1 MRVRAFLF
9 VLFLCVFASL
19 TLFSL
24 PLEGHAQQP
33 HNNTGTPVKASSIT
47 PTVPPP
53 TIAPTPTLLS
63 PTIFSYVEARDQIM
77 INLYQRI
84 SPSVVHITNRAGRAD
99 RGTGLVPEQGSGSGF
114 IWDVKGHIVTNNHV
128 VAGADE
134 VDVTLSNGQTFPS
147 EVIGVDSYYDIAVL
161 KIDPEGLTLAPLE
174 LADSDEVKVGQ
185 TVIAIGNPFGL
196 DRTLTSGLVSAL
208 GRRVET
214 EQGALI
220 GQAIQ
225 TDAAI
230 NPGNSGGP
238 LLDVRGHVI
247 GMNTAINSPTGGSVG
262 IGFAVPSNII
272 RRVVPV
278 LIDRGGYPHPTL
290 RLTAYELGTEVAPA
304 EGMPKRGLLIVR
316 ITRGSAADKAGLQP
330 AKVTRQ
336 RTRYVFEGGD
346 IITAVNG
353 APITSRND
361 FQLALEE
368 KYKPG
373 DKVDLTVWRDG
384 KTETITVTLEE
395 L

>member
-1 MRVRAFLF
+1 MFAWLF
-9 VLFLCVFASL
+9 SVAVLFSAP
-19 TLFSL
+19 TQ
-24 PLEGHAQQP
+24 GYAQQP
-33 HNNTGTPVKASSIT
+33 HNSTGTPSKSQTSIPTAT
-47 PTVPPP
+47 PLPAP

-63 PTIFSYVEARDQIM
+63 STIFSYVEARDQIM

-84 SPSVVHITNRAGRAD
+84 SPSVVHITNRAGRVD
-99 RGTGLVPEQGSGSGF
+99 RTTGLVPEQGSGSGF
-114 IWDVKGHIVTNNHV
+114 VWDVDGHIVTNNHV
-128 VAGADE
+128 VSGADE
-134 VDVTLSNGQTFPS
+134 VDATLANGQTLPAQ
-147 EVIGVDSYYDIAVL
+147 VVGVDSYYDIAVL
-161 KIDPEGLTLAPLE
+161 KIEPEGQTLAPLE
-174 LADSDEVKVGQ
+174 LADSDEVRVGQ

-214 EQGALI
+214 DQGALI

-238 LLDVRGHVI
+238 LLDVRGRVI

-272 RRVVPV
+272 KRVVPV
-278 LIDRGGYPHPTL
+278 LITSGGYPHPTL

-304 EGMPKRGLLIVR
+304 GDMPKRGLLIVK
-316 ITRGSAADKAGLQP
+316 ITRCSAADKAGLQA
-330 AKVTRQ
+330 AKVTRE
-336 RTRYVFEGGD
+336 RTRYVFQGGD
-346 IITAVNG
+346 IITAVSDQ
-353 APITSRND
+353 PITSRND
-361 FQLALEE
+361 FQLALED

-373 DKVDLTVWRDG
+373 DTIKLTIWHDG
-384 KTETITVTLEE
+384 ETQIISVTLEE

>member
-1 MRVRAFLF
+1 MQKIRAF
-9 VLFLCVFASL
+9 VIMLFLLLFMAALLFAV
-19 TLFSL
+19 
-24 PLEGHAQQP
+24 PLQGRAQQP
-33 HNNTGTPVKASSIT
+33 HGGDGTPTRPANASTVT
-47 PTVPPP
+47 PAPIA
-53 TIAPTPTLLS
+53 TIAPTPTLL
-63 PTIFSYVEARDQIM
+63 PQDIFSYVEARDQIM

-84 SPSVVHITNRAGRAD
+84 SPSVVHI
-99 RGTGLVPEQGSGSGF
+99 SGSGF
-114 IWDVKGHIVTNNHV
+114 IWDVRGHIVTNNHV
-128 VAGADE
+128 VASADE
-134 VDVTLSNGQTFPS
+134 VDVTLANGQTFPA
-147 EVIGVDSYYDIAVL
+147 EVVGVDSYYDIAVL
-161 KIDPEGLTLAPLE
+161 RIDPEGLTLAPLE
-174 LADSDEVKVGQ
+174 LADSDQVRVGQ

-208 GRRVET
+208 GRRIET

-238 LLDVRGHVI
+238 LLDVRGRVI
-247 GMNTAINSPTGGSVG
+247 GMNTAINSPSGGSVG
-262 IGFAVPSNII
+262 IGFAVPSNIVK
-272 RRVVPV
+272 RVVPV
-278 LIDRGGYPHPTL
+278 LIERGGYPHPTL

-304 EGMPKRGLLIVR
+304 SKMPRTGLLIVR
-316 ITRGSAADKAGLQP
+316 IARGSSADKAGLQA

-353 APITSRND
+353 LPITSRND

-373 DKVDLTVWRDG
+373 DQVTLTVWRDG
-384 KTETITVTLEE
+384 ETLEVPVTLEE